1 MIEGW
6 AAAAV
11 AGAAV
16 IGGAASVIGAG
27 EQASASENATNAQ
40 ESMFNQQVANEKPFM
55 TAGTQDVNEL
65 NYLMGT
71 GPKTGAG
78 INPSLG
84 GYGSLNAPFNASD
97 WKSLSPAYNFQLQQ
111 GAQGTLNSASSSQGG
126 ESGAALSGLQAYNQ
140 GAANTS
146 FNNAFNMYQTQ
157 QSNTYGRLA
166 GIANLGEAAAS
177 NQATGGSSYA
187 QGIGQSLTNTGTAI
201 GGGIAG
207 AGSALGNGALLGALY
222 QGQDTSLANNTQFQG
237 ANGLDAS
244 GLGPYANCDAG
255 LKKHIIPYRF
265 HEMSGLMVYEFN
277 WNDESDDAPKTQ
289 GPIAQEVMELY
300 PEAVSRNPATGYLRV
315 NYSKIP
321 GWDELETM
329 DKEEFGA

>member
-71 GPKTGAG
+71 GPKTGTG
-78 INPSLG
+78 INPALG
-84 GYGSLNAPFNASD
+84 GYGSLNAPFNVSD
-97 WKSLSPAYNFQLQQ
+97 WKSLSPAYNFNLQQ

-140 GAANTS
+140 GAANNS

-207 AGSALGNGALLGALY
+207 AGNAVGNAALLGALY
-222 QGQDTSLANNTQFQG
+222 QGQPGGSIPAG
-237 ANGLDAS
+237 ATTTGNSEMD
-244 GLGPYANCDAG
+244 YYCDYG
-255 LKKHIIPYRF
+255 LKKNIEPYRF
-265 HEMSGLMVYEFN
+265 HGTAGLMEYTFN
-277 WNDESDDAPKTQ
+277 WKGEDDDAPKSY
-289 GPIAQEVMELY
+289 GPIAQEVEKLY
-300 PEAVSRNPATGYLRV
+300 PEAVSRGPKGYLKI
-315 NYSKIP
+315 NYSKLP
-321 GWDELETM
+321 GWDEIEAPL
-329 DKEEFGA
+329 DA

>member
-1 MIEGW
+1 MPFGW
-6 AAAAV
+6 AAL
-11 AGAAV
+11 GSAV
-16 IGGAASVIGAG
+16 IGGVSNIIGSG
-27 EQASASENATNAQ
+27 EQASGSEAATNAQ
-40 ESMFNQQVANEKPFM
+40 EQMFNEQVANEKPFM

-71 GPKTGAG
+71 GPKTGTG
-78 INPSLG
+78 INPALG
-84 GYGSLNAPFNASD
+84 GYGSLNAPFNVSD

-207 AGSALGNGALLGALY
+207 AGNSIGNAALLGALY
-222 QGQDTSLANNTQFQG
+222 QGQGSGVSGIGNGFTG
-237 ANGLDAS
+237 AQGLDAS
-244 GLGPYANCDAG
+244 GLGVGYCDYG
-255 LKKHIIPYRF
+255 LKKNIVPYQF
-265 HEMSGLMVYEFN
+265 HGTTGLMEYEFN
-277 WNDESDDAPKTQ
+277 WTDEDDDAPKSH
-289 GPIAQEVMELY
+289 GPIAQEVEKLY
-300 PEAVSRNPATGYLRV
+300 PDAVSRGPKGFLMV
-315 NYSKIP
+315 DYSKLP
-321 GWDELETM
+321 GWDEIEAPL
-329 DKEEFGA
+329 DA

>member
-1 MIEGW
+1 MPFAW
-6 AAAAV
+6 AAI
-11 AGAAV
+11 GSAV
-16 IGGAASVIGAG
+16 IGGVSSAVGASAQAG
-27 EQASASENATNAQ
+27 ASENATNVQ
-40 ESMFNQQVANEKPFM
+40 EQMFNEQVANEQPFM

-71 GPKTGAG
+71 GNRTGAG

-84 GYGSLNAPFNASD
+84 GYGSLNQPFTTAN

-111 GAQGTLNSASSSQGG
+111 GAQGTLNQSSSSQGA

-157 QSNTYGRLA
+157 QQNTYSRLA

-207 AGSALGNGALLGALY
+207 AGNSIGNAALLGALY
-222 QGQDTSLANNTQFQG
+222 QGGYDPTMSTGEG
-237 ANGLDAS
+237 AG
-244 GLGPYANCDAG
+244 
-255 LKKHIIPYRF
+255 
-265 HEMSGLMVYEFN
+265 
-277 WNDESDDAPKTQ
+277 
-289 GPIAQEVMELY
+289 
-300 PEAVSRNPATGYLRV
+300 
-315 NYSKIP
+315 
-321 GWDELETM
+321 
-329 DKEEFGA
+329 GA